1 MCGDEKLV
9 LGVDEA
15 GRGPIIGPMYVC
27 GVVVDE
33 KTIDKL
39 RLIGV
44 TDSKRLNRD
53 RREKLFSVITNLAK
67 HVLAVE
73 VPPQL
78 IDAVN
83 LNVLE
88 RDTIAVIV
96 ARALN
101 VWREKL
107 TAVYVDAVG
116 VSSKLVSTIRKT
128 GFRGTIVIETKAD
141 SKYVVVGAASI
152 VAKVLRDRTIEE
164 LRRLYGVEG
173 SGYPTDQRT
182 LNWIKKAYT
191 ASPYNPPPFIRRTWG
206 VLRQIAPSWYV
217 EKKAGKRCDD
227 QRSLLDYLSS

>member
-1 MCGDEKLV
+1 MSDSEKLV

-33 KTIDKL
+33 KAVDRLK
-39 RLIGV
+39 LIGV
-44 TDSKRLNRD
+44 TDSKQLDRN
-53 RREKLFSVITNLAK
+53 RREKLFKVIVNLAK
-67 HVLAVE
+67 HILAVE

-88 RDTIAVIV
+88 RDTIAIIV
-96 ARALN
+96 ARTLN

-107 TAVYVDAVG
+107 TTVYVDAVG
-116 VSSKLVSTIRKT
+116 VSSRLVSAIRKT
-128 GFRGTIVIETKAD
+128 GFRGTIVVEPKAD

-152 VAKVLRDRTIEE
+152 IAKVLRDRAIEE
-164 LRRLYGVEG
+164 LRKLYGVEG

-182 LNWIKKAYT
+182 LNWIKRAYT
-191 ASPYNPPPFIRRTWG
+191 ISPFNPPPFVRRTWG
-206 VLRQIAPSWYV
+206 ILRRIAPNWYV
-217 EKKAGKRCDD
+217 EKKTSEKRAN

>member
-1 MCGDEKLV
+1 MSDSEKLV

-33 KTIDKL
+33 KAVDRLK
-39 RLIGV
+39 LIGV
-44 TDSKRLNRD
+44 TDSKQLDRN
-53 RREKLFSVITNLAK
+53 RREKLFKVIVNLAK
-67 HVLAVE
+67 HILAVE

-88 RDTIAVIV
+88 RDTIAIIV
-96 ARALN
+96 ARTLN

-107 TAVYVDAVG
+107 TTVYVDAVG
-116 VSSKLVSTIRKT
+116 VSSRLVSAIRKT
-128 GFRGTIVIETKAD
+128 GFRGTIVVEPKAD

-152 VAKVLRDRTIEE
+152 IAKVLRDRAIEE
-164 LRRLYGVEG
+164 LRKLYGVEG

-182 LNWIKKAYT
+182 LNWIKRAYT
-191 ASPYNPPPFIRRTWG
+191 ISPFNPPPFVRRTWG
-206 VLRQIAPSWYV
+206 VLRRIAPNWYV
-217 EKKAGKRCDD
+217 EKKTSEKRAN

>member
-1 MCGDEKLV
+1 
-9 LGVDEA
+9 
-15 GRGPIIGPMYVC
+15 
-27 GVVVDE
+27 
-33 KTIDKL
+33 
-39 RLIGV
+39 
-44 TDSKRLNRD
+44 
-53 RREKLFSVITNLAK
+53 
-67 HVLAVE
+67 
-73 VPPQL
+73 
-78 IDAVN
+78 
-83 LNVLE
+83 VLE

-116 VSSKLVSTIRKT
+116 ISSKLVSTIRKT

-152 VAKVLRDRTIEE
+152 VAKVLRDKTIEE

-182 LNWIKKAYT
+182 LNWIERTYT
-191 ASPYNPPPFIRRTWG
+191 VSPYNPPPFIRRTWRI
-206 VLRQIAPSWYV
+206 LRQIAPNWYV
-217 EKKAGKRCDD
+217 EKNTSKKHTN